1 MAVIAL
7 KGTSFDYAMGMGVF
21 DGLSMAFSDAKRT
34 TSTLHD
40 ALSTLKSKIDVAA
53 TAASVDTSQTQAQQA
68 QAREST
74 KKSSLTLAYEKLDAL
89 ISDTGR
95 VDQRASSKIS
105 SREDDF
111 YKRYYYLK
119 PECKKTDKEKR
130 DDWWAERWQ
139 NFKDFWGGVG
149 NAIANLAK
157 DVVDFCKEH
166 WKEILIGIAFIVV
179 GTLITVF
186 TAGTGTAFWAAFGA
200 ALAKG
205 IATALIAGAIGGA
218 VNAGITYG
226 MARLSGASPQQ
237 AASLA
242 KKAFGDGFA
251 AGFMMGGIGFAGG
264 AFGSAFGT
272 TYKAFRAIQYTAKIS
287 GTISVGMMGFDIAS
301 QIAGLFNSDSKLLAF
316 NKSLH
321 NNGLYNGFQKFVT
334 GLAVFSGAAYSKAE
348 ITDGSHMYMN
358 EQGDM
363 VPRDHVKYATG
374 EDGATYHYVTGRK
387 GENGAGLIKEGYAE
401 KLELKGDRARYQNE
415 TNTPGKLQGDDAGHI
430 FGDRFNG
437 SRKLDNL
444 TSQARDV
451 NQRRSGVDNYFS
463 LEQKWADVMSPKGGN
478 GSVTNV
484 RVKINYGFGSSR
496 PSAYKVTY
504 DINGEGFKNIFKNV
518 NFRSY

>member
-157 DVVDFCKEH
+157 DVVDFCKE
-166 WKEILIGIAFIVV
+166 
-179 GTLITVF
+179 
-186 TAGTGTAFWAAFGA
+186 
-200 ALAKG
+200 
-205 IATALIAGAIGGA
+205 
-218 VNAGITYG
+218 
-226 MARLSGASPQQ
+226 R
-237 AASLA
+237 
-242 KKAFGDGFA
+242 
-251 AGFMMGGIGFAGG
+251 
-264 AFGSAFGT
+264 
-272 TYKAFRAIQYTAKIS
+272 
-287 GTISVGMMGFDIAS
+287 
-301 QIAGLFNSDSKLLAF
+301 
-316 NKSLH
+316 
-321 NNGLYNGFQKFVT
+321 
-334 GLAVFSGAAYSKAE
+334 
-348 ITDGSHMYMN
+348 MN
-358 EQGDM
+358 
-363 VPRDHVKYATG
+363 
-374 EDGATYHYVTGRK
+374 
-387 GENGAGLIKEGYAE
+387 
-401 KLELKGDRARYQNE
+401 
-415 TNTPGKLQGDDAGHI
+415 
-430 FGDRFNG
+430 
-437 SRKLDNL
+437 
-444 TSQARDV
+444 
-451 NQRRSGVDNYFS
+451 
-463 LEQKWADVMSPKGGN
+463 
-478 GSVTNV
+478 
-484 RVKINYGFGSSR
+484 
-496 PSAYKVTY
+496 
-504 DINGEGFKNIFKNV
+504 
-518 NFRSY
+518 